1 VCRHSARAV
10 GSYNVADPVKLV
22 PAWKRD
28 NGKIGKDAVDF
39 WRHLQV
45 LPPGVSPEQRVNEL
59 CAAAYA
65 GDELIGVSTVSLGQL
80 APVRCRVGF
89 FRCSVNPA
97 HIHRRIAWRLAKYSR
112 ELLEQWSKSNP
123 DGKVLGMVAVLENP
137 NFDLLGT
144 RPIWRGADLTLI
156 GYNQL
161 GQQIRL
167 AWFDHARTQRPS
179 SRNC

>member
-1 VCRHSARAV
+1 
-10 GSYNVADPVKLV
+10 VAGPVEFV
-22 PAWKRD
+22 PAWKRND
-28 NGKIGKDAVDF
+28 DKIGNDAIQF
-39 WRHLQV
+39 WRDLGV
-45 LPPGVSPEQRVNEL
+45 LPAGVTPEQRVTEL

-80 APVRCRVGF
+80 PPVRCRVGF

-97 HIHRRIAWRLAKYSR
+97 QIHRRIAWRLVKYSR
-112 ELLEQWSKSNP
+112 ELLEQWSKTNP
-123 DGKVLGMVAVLENP
+123 GEKVLGMAAVLENP

-144 RPIWRGADLTLI
+144 RPVWRGSDLTLI

-167 AWFDHARTQRPS
+167 AWFDHARMQRPAW
-179 SRNC
+179 RNR

>member
-1 VCRHSARAV
+1 VT
-10 GSYNVADPVKLV
+10 DPVELV
-22 PAWKRD
+22 PVWKRND
-28 NGKIGKDAVDF
+28 NKIGKDAIEF
-39 WRHLQV
+39 WRNLGV
-45 LPPGVSPEQRVNEL
+45 LPRGVSPEQRVSEL

-89 FRCSVNPA
+89 FRCSVKPA

-112 ELLEQWSKSNP
+112 DLLEQWSKSNP
-123 DGKVLGMVAVLENP
+123 DEKVLGMAAILENP

-144 RPIWRGADLTLI
+144 RPIWRRADLTLI

-167 AWFDHARTQRPS
+167 AWFDHARMQR
-179 SRNC
+179 